1 VSKINVGL
9 RAALTLSCA
18 VISLATG
25 VYSMPA
31 QAQVPEKSY
40 SISTQDL
47 GAALRAFAIASGRD
61 VVFSPTLVRGKT
73 TQGVQGSLSDEEAL
87 TRLLAGSGLT
97 FERTATGGFVVR
109 PAKEANSAALDA
121 DSVAAST
128 NNVFALDEVIVT
140 GTTGAI
146 DKFTAPYA
154 VSTIKEESMLDKSPR
169 SLADLLRNE
178 PGISVENS
186 GGEGGFENLVIRG
199 LPYIGWR
206 LFDVQ
211 EDGLP
216 LYESPWEKYLNIDE
230 IFRVD
235 LMTERAEIV
244 EGGTAPIFDNNGS
257 GGYMNLITR
266 HGTPT
271 PEGALQVEGGTDG
284 LIKVSGYQSGPI
296 TDNLLYSVGGFYRR
310 DDGLRDQG
318 FNGDEGGQIQAGA
331 TYLLPDNKGK
341 LFADVKY
348 LNDKSII
355 YTDIPL
361 TNPLTGGSLSGL
373 LNPNTGT
380 LDSSSENNVNIRTL
394 NGTPGGAIISE
405 NLSNGIHPNVTTLTA
420 GGDFD
425 LGSGWQITD
434 RARYTDGTIGFN
446 GIFNGSTPL
455 NAATYLGT
463 FLTKAQTAFPG
474 TTSLDYSV
482 VGSGTAYNP
491 ATTAG
496 LVMVNSFYAIQT
508 KISDLINDVHAA
520 KTFDLSD
527 TVKDDL
533 TVGFYSSFYHFAQ
546 REYISTL
553 LNNVENNPD
562 LLDIRALSAS
572 GSVLGSVT
580 ENGFLSYGS
589 NSPNGWVDGTSLAGY
604 LENALHITPQWQ
616 VDGGVRYESRQQ
628 HGVTDVD
635 GTQDVEP
642 TGPLA
647 ARSVQGVVGYAAESQ
662 TQDGLA
668 YTIGTAYDISSNL
681 NVYTRYSHGY
691 SFPQMT
697 TIYAADAGNGLLP
710 NGKPVPVST
719 VNQAEGGLKFK
730 TSTFQTAF
738 TVYYS
743 HFNQLSSTAQVFN
756 PATNAIVSDPIV
768 FSSTSIGADAE
779 ADWRP
784 VRFFDLSGTVTL
796 QDPKVDA
803 IQIACIT
810 ACESPSA
817 AVGNYIPRVPTYSV
831 SLEPAYIFQF
841 GDWHGRAFADI
852 YTVGKRFQDVSN
864 FSVLPGYTTLEL
876 GVTAKPTD
884 RVELRLLATN
894 VTNSAGLTEGNARG
908 TALGIGTVGDST
920 VGRPIFGRQVIGSI
934 MYHW

>member
-1 VSKINVGL
+1 MSKINVGL

-394 NGTPGGAIISE
+394 NGTPGGATISE

-604 LENALHITPQWQ
+604 LENALHITPPWQ

-681 NVYTRYSHGY
+681 NVYARYSHGY

-697 TIYAADAGNGLLP
+697 TIYADVPSNGLLP
-710 NGKPVPVST
+710 NGQPVPVST

-756 PATNAIVSDPIV
+756 PATNGIVSDPIV
-768 FSSTSIGADAE
+768 FSSTTYGASAE

-784 VRFFDLSGTVTL
+784 VRAFDLSGIVTL
-796 QDPKVDA
+796 QDPKIDA
-803 IQIACIT
+803 VQLICVT
-810 ACESPSA
+810 VCVSPST
-817 AVGNYIPRVPTYSV
+817 VIGNAIPRVPTYYV
-831 SLEPAYIFQF
+831 SLQPAYIFEF
-841 GDWHGRAFADI
+841 RNWHGRAFADI
-852 YTVGKRFQDVSN
+852 AITGKRFQDISN
-864 FSVLPGYTTLEL
+864 FSILPAYTALDL
-876 GVTAKPTD
+876 GVTASPTD

-908 TALGIGTVGDST
+908 SALGVGTVGDST